1 MHTER
6 LARECALRLSANTKL
21 FYTPCVTNISR
32 MQHTRPTGGRP
43 MNPQIQIK
51 IDFETNTS
59 FFELLK
65 KWLEV
70 EELAS
75 SVCKEN
81 LVSVSDECKEL
92 TRKEDEIVEKIKKM
106 TGIENIFIDE
116 NPGEY
121 PAIVLDTK
129 EQKAWIDISD
139 KLSVEIKLH

>member
-1 MHTER
+1 
-6 LARECALRLSANTKL
+6 
-21 FYTPCVTNISR
+21 
-32 MQHTRPTGGRP
+32 